1 MGSYRVWFLCLLPAR
16 PMLMPL
22 SVGVVPLWAYVIIG
36 PSIHMLVE
44 MRAIFQ
50 FEELQ
55 ANV

>member
-1 MGSYRVWFLCLLPAR
+1 MGSYRVWFLCLLPAH
-16 PMLMPL
+16 PVLMPL

-36 PSIHMLVE
+36 LSIHTLVE
-44 MRAIFQ
+44 IRAIFQ